1 MKLTPRGFTL
11 VELMIVIAIIG
22 ILAAALFPSLTSYLA
37 RGRDTSRVSA
47 IKEISTGIAAFNV
60 DRSTFPAGTS
70 NGVSGPTVAE
80 CVSANTLSG
89 YVPKLPVDP
98 TATRTSNCGTA
109 GLYGYGTGL
118 DNGTISVLLSA
129 VMENP
134 NGGNSSNATGVNNY
148 QGNALTPTQM
158 AVTAGTSK
166 GAGSGY
172 VIRN

>member
-60 DRSTFPAGTS
+60 DKSTFPGGTNNAGA
-70 NGVSGPTVAE
+70 GAFE
-80 CVSANTLSG
+80 CVSSGNLSS

-98 TATRTSNCGTA
+98 TATRTANCNTA

-134 NGGNSSNATGVNNY
+134 
-148 QGNALTPTQM
+148 
-158 AVTAGTSK
+158 
-166 GAGSGY
+166 SG
-172 VIRN
+172 

>member
-60 DRSTFPAGTS
+60 DKSTFPGGT
-70 NGVSGPTVAE
+70 NGAAAITAE
-80 CVSANTLSG
+80 CVHSGNLSA
-89 YVPKLPVDP
+89 YVPKLPIDP
-98 TATRTSNCGTA
+98 TATRISNCGRA

-134 NGGNSSNATGVNNY
+134 NG
-148 QGNALTPTQM
+148 
-158 AVTAGTSK
+158 
-166 GAGSGY
+166 
-172 VIRN
+172 